1 MAGSPGSHIGTHRR
15 VRISLTRR
23 GWITLGV
30 AIALL
35 AASVS
40 FVLVRT
46 FTGGPSCTPPAK
58 LETLHGVTLEPE
70 AMQAFRKAESI
81 ASRRIDV
88 VQSYRSCAAQALA
101 CQRVCGDSSGC
112 PGTCAEPGTSYH
124 QRGKAIDVTRASL
137 RSPRVIA
144 ALRRAGWCQSV
155 PESDPG
161 HFSFDGCH

>member
-1 MAGSPGSHIGTHRR
+1 VIA
-15 VRISLTRR
+15 LTRR
-23 GWITLGV
+23 GRIALGV

-35 AASVS
+35 AGSLS

-46 FTGGPSCTPPAK
+46 FTGGPSCTPPSR
-58 LETLHGVTLEPE
+58 LITLHGVTLEPE
-70 AMQAFRKAESI
+70 AMLAFRKAESI
-81 ASRRIDV
+81 AGRRIAV

-101 CQRVCGDSSGC
+101 CVRVCGNSAGC

-137 RSPRVIA
+137 EAPRVAA
-144 ALRRAGWCQSV
+144 ALQEAGWCQSV